1 VYAPSIYS
9 ALLLF
14 LLTVIGLYL
23 LVRLEYLLTVL
34 FLAVLLACGI
44 AGPVRRLEEWRL
56 PRALAIL
63 VVYLVIFGVLAA
75 IAWYVL
81 PRLVG
86 QANNIAED
94 LPREIQ
100 QAERVQQ
107 RIDDLAVDYPILNDL
122 NARLL
127 GAATRASGVVANR
140 VLELPRAIAKAVFSL
155 LSIFTIASLLLVTKE
170 RLLGLIVS
178 LMHPR
183 HRQQT
188 WDVLSEIGD
197 RLGAYLRAK
206 VIVMV
211 IVGTLIYLTL
221 FFLGSSYAV
230 LVAIFAGIFEAL
242 PRIGP
247 WVGRFAIVLALLP
260 LGWEKVAIGLVAH
273 VVIENLKG
281 YVLSPVIES
290 DQVDIHPLTAF
301 IAIIA
306 GGLLLGWL
314 GAFIAV
320 PVAAIV
326 QVVVDDVLIP
336 WRRSRLA
343 PAELEFAAVEQPSPP
358 QPPSPAR
365 GRGGSTDGETARL
378 PLSRAPGEGVGG

>member
-1 VYAPSIYS
+1 
-9 ALLLF
+9 
-14 LLTVIGLYL
+14 
-23 LVRLEYLLTVL
+23 
-34 FLAVLLACGI
+34 
-44 AGPVRRLEEWRL
+44 
-56 PRALAIL
+56 
-63 VVYLVIFGVLAA
+63 
-75 IAWYVL
+75 VL

-86 QANNIAED
+86 QANSIAED

-140 VLELPRAIAKAVFSL
+140 VLDLPRVIAKAVFSL

-188 WDVLSEIGD
+188 RDVLSEIGD

-247 WVGRFAIVLALLP
+247 WIGRFAIVLALLP

-326 QVVVDDVLIP
+326 QVVVEDVLIP

-343 PAELEFAAVEQPSPP
+343 PAELEFAAVSTTVAPP
-358 QPPSPAR
+358 QTNTPPA
-365 GRGGSTDGETARL
+365 TQRL
-378 PLSRAPGEGVGG
+378 PLSRPAAPGERAGG